1 MTTNVLKSFAKIN
14 LALHVTGKL
23 TNLHKIESIVKFIEL
38 YDTISIN
45 EINKHKHKI
54 SFIGNFSKKIKKKD
68 NTVNKLFEILEKKK
82 FLNNKK
88 FQVRIKKNI
97 PQESGLGGGSMNAA
111 TILNFLIKKKFI
123 KINQKKILQITKL
136 IGSDVILGINP
147 KSAILS
153 PNSKIKKFLKT
164 PNFNILLVRP
174 NFGCSTKKI
183 YSGVKRFSKS
193 KFNNPKKNMMNLNS
207 LLKYENDLE
216 KVAFSKY
223 PKLKI
228 LKSFLE
234 NLNKPLFVR
243 MTGSGS
249 VMVAYYQKKQDCELA
264 KVRFKRKFKNY
275 WCNTSKTI

>member
-1 MTTNVLKSFAKIN
+1 MKTNELKSFAKIN

-38 YDTISIN
+38 HDIISIKK
-45 EINKHKHKI
+45 INSDKHKI
-54 SFIGNFSKKIKKKD
+54 SFNGNFSKNIKKD
-68 NTVNKLFEILEKKK
+68 NTVNKLFKILEKKK
-82 FLNNKK
+82 ILNNQK
-88 FQVRIKKNI
+88 FQVKIKKNI

-111 TILNFLIKKKFI
+111 TILNYLIKKNFI
-123 KINQKKILQITKL
+123 KITQKKVLQIAKL

-147 KSAILS
+147 SSAILS
-153 PNSKIKKFLKT
+153 SNGVVKQFLKT
-164 PNFNILLVRP
+164 PRFNILLVRP

-183 YSGVKRFSKS
+183 YSSVRKFSKPVL
-193 KFNNPKKNMMNLNS
+193 NNPKKNMMNLKS

-234 NLNKPLFVR
+234 NLNQPLFVR

>member
-1 MTTNVLKSFAKIN
+1 
-14 LALHVTGKL
+14 
-23 TNLHKIESIVKFIEL
+23 
-38 YDTISIN
+38 
-45 EINKHKHKI
+45 
-54 SFIGNFSKKIKKKD
+54 
-68 NTVNKLFEILEKKK
+68 
-82 FLNNKK
+82 
-88 FQVRIKKNI
+88 
-97 PQESGLGGGSMNAA
+97 MNAS
-111 TILNFLIKKKFI
+111 TILNFLIKKNFI

-136 IGSDVILGINP
+136 IGSDVIFGINP
-147 KSAILS
+147 RSAILS
-153 PNSKIKKFLKT
+153 SNSKIKKFLKT

>member
-1 MTTNVLKSFAKIN
+1 MTTKVLKSFAKIN

-23 TNLHKIESIVKFIEL
+23 TNLHKIESIVKFIDL
-38 YDTISIN
+38 HDTISIN
-45 EINKHKHKI
+45 EINSYKHEV
-54 SFIGNFSKKIKKKD
+54 SFIGNFSKKIKED
-68 NTVNKLFEILEKKK
+68 NTVNKLFEILEKNNFLKK
-82 FLNNKK
+82 KK
-88 FQVRIKKNI
+88 FQVKIKKNI
-97 PQESGLGGGSMNAA
+97 PQESGLGGGSINAA
-111 TILNFLIKKKFI
+111 TILNFLIKKKII
-123 KINQKKILQITKL
+123 KISQKKILQITKL
-136 IGSDVILGINP
+136 IGSDVILGIKP
-147 KSAILS
+147 KSTILS
-153 PNSKIKKFLKT
+153 SNSKIKKFLKT

-174 NFGCSTKKI
+174 NFGCSTRKI
-183 YSGVKRFSKS
+183 YSGVKRFSKP
-193 KFNNPKKNMMNLNS
+193 KFNDPKKNMMNLKS

-234 NLNKPLFVR
+234 NLNQPLFVR

-275 WCNTSKTI
+275 WCNTSKTL

>member
-23 TNLHKIESIVKFIEL
+23 TNLHKIESIVKFIDL
-38 YDTISIN
+38 HDTISIN
-45 EINKHKHKI
+45 EINSYKHEV
-54 SFIGNFSKKIKKKD
+54 SFIGNFSKKIKED
-68 NTVNKLFEILEKKK
+68 NTVNKLFEILEKKN
-82 FLNNKK
+82 FLKKKK
-88 FQVRIKKNI
+88 FQVKIKKNI
-97 PQESGLGGGSMNAA
+97 PQEAGLGGGSMNAA
-111 TILNFLIKKKFI
+111 TILNFLIKKKII

-136 IGSDVILGINP
+136 IGSDVILGIKP

-153 PNSKIKKFLKT
+153 SNSKIKKFLKT

-183 YSGVKRFSKS
+183 YSGVKKFSKS
-193 KFNNPKKNMMNLNS
+193 QFNNPKKNMMNLNS

>member
-1 MTTNVLKSFAKIN
+1 MKTYELKSFAKIN

-23 TNLHKIESIVKFIEL
+23 TNLHKIESVIKFIDL
-38 YDTISIN
+38 HDTISIN
-45 EINKHKHKI
+45 EINKNKHKV
-54 SFIGNFSKKIKKKD
+54 SFIGNFSKNIKKN

-82 FLNNKK
+82 ILNNKK

-97 PQESGLGGGSMNAA
+97 PQEAGLGGGSMNAA
-111 TILNFLIKKKFI
+111 TILNFLIKKNFI
-123 KINQKKILQITKL
+123 KINKKKVLQIANL

-153 PNSKIKKFLKT
+153 SNGKIKKFLKT
-164 PNFNILLVRP
+164 LNFNILLVRP

-183 YSGVKRFSKS
+183 YSGVKRFSKPQ
-193 KFNNPKKNMMNLNS
+193 FNSPKKNMMSPKS

-234 NLNKPLFVR
+234 NLNQPLFVR

-249 VMVAYYQKKQDCELA
+249 VIVAYYQKKQDCELA